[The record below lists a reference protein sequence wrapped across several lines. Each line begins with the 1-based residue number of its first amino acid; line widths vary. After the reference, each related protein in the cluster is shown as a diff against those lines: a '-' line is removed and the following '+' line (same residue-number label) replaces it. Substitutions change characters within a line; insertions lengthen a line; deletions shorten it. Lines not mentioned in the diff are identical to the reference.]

1 MEAAALPLGVV
12 IGIAVIGILVDLIGY
27 KGILIIVGVIVLIGV
42 GFWITA
48 AVSLKNTV
56 NMVRNRNNNPTA
68 PPPTGPQFT
77 GPQFTGAQ
85 FTGAQELNGGKKH
98 AKKRK

>member
-1 MEAAALPLGVV
+1 MEAAALPLGFV

-68 PPPTGPQFT
+68 PPPPPPT

-85 FTGAQELNGGKKH
+85 FTGAQELNGGNKH
-98 AKKRK
+98 RKKRK

>member
-1 MEAAALPLGVV
+1 MEAAALPLGFV

-68 PPPTGPQFT
+68 PPPPPPT